1 MYLNYISHF
10 INFITVEGRC
20 GRDRMVVGVRI
31 TCAISAY
38 HHRSSPG
45 VLDTTLCDQ
54 VCQVGEILQVLWFPP
69 PIKRYN

>member
-20 GRDRMVVGVRI
+20 GRDRMVVGVTI
-31 TCAISAY
+31 TCAISVY
-38 HHRSSPG
+38 HHRSRPG

-54 VCQVGEILQVLWFPP
+54 VYQVGGILQVLWFPP
-69 PIKRYN
+69 PIKRNN